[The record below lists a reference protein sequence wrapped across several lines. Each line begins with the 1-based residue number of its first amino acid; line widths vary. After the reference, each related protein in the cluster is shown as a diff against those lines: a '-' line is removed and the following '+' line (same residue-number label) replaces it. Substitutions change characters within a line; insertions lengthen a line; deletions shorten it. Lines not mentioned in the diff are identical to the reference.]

1 MGHKRLSLL
10 IPTLHSRSKVCE
22 QITSEIVNQLTTD
35 VEMLIL
41 PDNGEQTIGAK
52 RNTLLEGATGDYV
65 AFIDDDDMISKD
77 YVEKVLAALEG
88 NPDCASLDGYVY
100 WRDGRKRLFKHSI
113 EYTSWYTSNDIDYR
127 MPSHLNA
134 IKREYALQVRF
145 QEINHG
151 EDHQYSKDLRQYLKT
166 EGKVDG
172 VIYYY
177 YQSHEFP
184 LAIRDELLKSIK

>member
-1 MGHKRLSLL
+1 MAKKRLSLL
-10 IPTLHSRSKVCE
+10 IATLTSRSSVCE
-22 QITSEIVNQLTTD
+22 QITSEIVNQLTTE

-52 RNTLLEGATGDYV
+52 RNSLLSAATGDYV

-100 WRDGRKRLFKHSI
+100 WRDGSKRLFKHSI
-113 EYTSWYTSNDIDYR
+113 DYTHWYTKDGVDYR
-127 MPSHLNA
+127 TPGHINA
-134 IKREYALQVRF
+134 IRREHALQVGF
-145 QEINHG
+145 PEINHG
-151 EDHQYSKDLRQYLKT
+151 EDHQYSKDLVPYLKT

-172 VIYYY
+172 VIYHY

-184 LAIRDELLKSIK
+184 MAIRDELIRNIK

>member
-10 IPTLHSRSKVCE
+10 IPTLHERSKICE

-100 WRDGRKRLFKHSI
+100 WRDGSKRLFRHSI
-113 EYTSWYTSNDIDYR
+113 EYTSWYTSEGIDYR

-151 EDHQYSKDLRQYLKT
+151 EDHQNSKDLQKYLKT
-166 EGKVDG
+166 EENTMLQKELS
-172 VIYYY
+172 
-177 YQSHEFP
+177 QSE
-184 LAIRDELLKSIK
+184 RCQN